1 MRVRGSRV
9 RLLYLNP
16 NSTVSMTDQV
26 VAVAAAALP
35 GAEVL
40 GWTNHSGPAAIQ
52 GPEDGAAA
60 VAGLM
65 AMLPGAAEIGA
76 EVIVIACFDDTGLE
90 ALRAA
95 AHCPVIGI
103 GQAAYVMAALAFGS
117 FSVLTT
123 LPVSVPVLEENIAH
137 YGMDRA
143 CRSVLASGLPVL
155 EVERGGEAV
164 LARLSEGIIAAEADG
179 GRAVAL
185 GCAGMAHLRGDL
197 ARRTGR
203 PLVDGVAASA
213 HLARAIVGGMA

>member
-1 MRVRGSRV
+1 M

-16 NSTVSMTDQV
+16 NSTVSMTDQI
-26 VAVAAAALP
+26 VAVATAALP
-35 GAEVL
+35 GAEIL

-60 VAGLM
+60 VIGLM
-65 AMLPGAAEIGA
+65 TMLPDAAKIGA
-76 EVIVIACFDDTGLE
+76 EVIVIACFDDTGLD

-123 LPVSVPVLEENIAH
+123 LQVSVPVLQENIAH
-137 YGMDRA
+137 YGLDRA
-143 CRSVLASGLPVL
+143 CRSVIASGLPVL

-164 LARLSEGIIAAEADG
+164 LARLSNGIIATEALG

-185 GCAGMAHLRGDL
+185 GCAGMAPLRDEL

-203 PLVDGVAASA
+203 PLIDGVAASA
-213 HLARAIVGGMA
+213 HLAQAIVASTA

>member
-1 MRVRGSRV
+1 MRARGFDV

-16 NSTVSMTDQV
+16 NSTVSMTDQI
-26 VAVAAAALP
+26 VAVATAALP

-40 GWTNHSGPAAIQ
+40 GWTNHTGPAAIQ
-52 GPEDGAAA
+52 GPEDGADA
-60 VAGLM
+60 VTGLM
-65 AMLPGAAEIGA
+65 AMLPDAAKIGA
-76 EVIVIACFDDTGLE
+76 DVIVIACFDDTGLDD
-90 ALRAA
+90 LRAA

-123 LPVSVPVLEENIAH
+123 LPVSVPVLQENIAH
-137 YGMDRA
+137 YGLDRA
-143 CRSVLASGLPVL
+143 CRSVIASGLPVL

-164 LARLSEGIIAAEADG
+164 LTRLSDGIMAAKADG

-185 GCAGMAHLRGDL
+185 GCAGMAPLRVDL

-203 PLVDGVAASA
+203 PLVDGVVASA
-213 HLARAIVGGMA
+213 HLAQAILGCTV